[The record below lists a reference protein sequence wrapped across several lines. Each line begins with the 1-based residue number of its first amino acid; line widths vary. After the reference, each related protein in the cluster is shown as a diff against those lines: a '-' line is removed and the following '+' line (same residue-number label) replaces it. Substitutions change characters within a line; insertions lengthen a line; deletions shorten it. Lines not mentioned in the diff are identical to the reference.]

1 MRAVKVDEDRRLVAV
16 ECPAPEPGPGQALV
30 EVAYCGICGSDLH
43 FRDVPELFP
52 AGTVPGHEFSG
63 RIVRVGE
70 GVDGWSAGDRVCV
83 LPFGQCG
90 ECPECRAGNEQVCPH
105 AVPRGVGLGTGRPG
119 AYAGQVV
126 VDERMLFS
134 LPDSVDDRAGTLVEP
149 LEVAIRAVDLA
160 DVKPDEP
167 VLVLGA
173 GPIGLLTAL
182 VLRHRGFRD
191 AVVCSRNP
199 ARGQRAAALGL
210 STISIEEVA
219 QGAACEGSG
228 GEGSGGGG
236 PGGGSPACV
245 FECAGTPAAAQL
257 AVEVLRPLGRLLLV
271 GLSLEPL
278 DLAAP
283 PIVLKELSIR
293 GVIAYQ
299 RAQFQAAIDMLAAG
313 AIPVDE
319 LITEVVP
326 LADAEAAFQALTAR
340 GNDKVK
346 ILLAPA
352 DGDEGAYLSPLSP
365 SARPRDV
372 PVS

>member
-1 MRAVKVDEDRRLVAV
+1 VRAVKVAEDRRLVAV

-30 EVAYCGICGSDLH
+30 AVAYCGICGSDLH

-63 RIVRVGE
+63 RIVSVGD
-70 GVDGWSAGDRVCV
+70 GVRGWSAGDRVCV

-90 ECPECRAGNEQVCPH
+90 ECATCRAGNEQVCPH
-105 AVPRGVGLGTGRPG
+105 AVSNGVGLGSGRPG

-126 VDERMLFS
+126 VDERMLFA

-149 LEVAIRAVDLA
+149 LAVAIRAVDLA
-160 DVKPDEP
+160 EVTPDDP
-167 VLVLGA
+167 VVVLGA

-182 VLRHRGFRD
+182 VLRHRGMRRTS
-191 AVVCSRNP
+191 VCSRNP
-199 ARGQRAAALGL
+199 ARAQRAAALGL
-210 STISIEEVA
+210 SATSIEELS
-219 QGAACEGSG
+219 AADE
-228 GEGSGGGG
+228 
-236 PGGGSPACV
+236 SPACV

-257 AVEVLRPLGRLLLV
+257 AVQILRPLGRLLLV
-271 GLSLEPL
+271 GLSLAPL

-283 PIVLKELSIR
+283 PIVIKELSIH
-293 GVIAYQ
+293 GVIAYR

-319 LITEVVP
+319 LISDVVP
-326 LADAEAAFQALTAR
+326 LADAESAFQSLTAR

-346 ILLAPA
+346 ILLAP
-352 DGDEGAYLSPLSP
+352 
-365 SARPRDV
+365 
-372 PVS
+372 

>member
-16 ECPAPEPGPGQALV
+16 ECPAPEPRPGQALV
-30 EVAYCGICGSDLH
+30 DVAYCGICGSDLH

-52 AGTVPGHEFSG
+52 AGTIPGHEFSG
-63 RIVRVGE
+63 RIVAVGA
-70 GVDGWSAGDRVCV
+70 GVSGWSAGDRVCV

-90 ECPECRAGNEQVCPH
+90 ECATCHAGNEQVCPH
-105 AVPRGVGLGTGRPG
+105 AVSDGVGLGTGRPG

-134 LPDSVDDRAGTLVEP
+134 LPDAVDDRAGTLVEP
-149 LEVAIRAVDLA
+149 LAVAIRAVDLA
-160 DVKPDEP
+160 EVTPDDP

-182 VLRHRGFRD
+182 VLRDGGVGR
-191 AVVCSRNP
+191 ATVCSRNP
-199 ARGQRAAALGL
+199 ARAERAAALGL
-210 STISIEEVA
+210 DTISIEEVSSA
-219 QGAACEGSG
+219 
-228 GEGSGGGG
+228 GEA
-236 PGGGSPACV
+236 PACV

-257 AVEVLRPLGRLLLV
+257 AVQILRPLGRLLLV

-283 PIVLKELSIR
+283 PIVIKELDIR
-293 GVIAYQ
+293 GVIAYR

-319 LITEVVP
+319 LISEVVP
-326 LADAEAAFQALTAR
+326 LAEAESAFQALTAR
-340 GNDKVK
+340 GTDKVK
-346 ILLAPA
+346 ILLAP
-352 DGDEGAYLSPLSP
+352 
-365 SARPRDV
+365 
-372 PVS
+372 

>member
-1 MRAVKVDEDRRLVAV
+1 MRAVKVAEDRRLVAI

-63 RIVRVGE
+63 RVIGVGS
-70 GVDGWSAGDRVCV
+70 GVHAWSAGDRVCV

-90 ECPECRAGNEQVCPH
+90 ECAACRAGNEQVCPH
-105 AVPRGVGLGTGRPG
+105 AVSDGVGLGSGRAG

-149 LEVAIRAVDLA
+149 LAVAIRAVDLA
-160 DVKPDEP
+160 EVGPDDP

-182 VLRHRGFRD
+182 VLRDRGMQR

-199 ARGQRAAALGL
+199 ARAQRAAALGL

-219 QGAACEGSG
+219 D
-228 GEGSGGGG
+228 GE
-236 PGGGSPACV
+236 SPACV

-257 AVEVLRPLGRLLLV
+257 AVQILRPLGCLLLV
-271 GLSLEPL
+271 GLSLAPL

-283 PIVLKELSIR
+283 AIVIKELSIR
-293 GVIAYQ
+293 GVIAY
-299 RAQFQAAIDMLAAG
+299 RRTQFQAAIDMLAAG
-313 AIPVDE
+313 AIPAEE

-326 LADAEAAFQALTAR
+326 LDEAESAFQSLMTR

-346 ILLAPA
+346 ILLAP
-352 DGDEGAYLSPLSP
+352 
-365 SARPRDV
+365 
-372 PVS
+372 

>member
-1 MRAVKVDEDRRLVAV
+1 VRAVRVDEDRRLVAV

-63 RIVRVGE
+63 RIVSVGD
-70 GVDGWSAGDRVCV
+70 GVRGWRTGDRVCV

-90 ECPECRAGNEQVCPH
+90 ECAICRSGNEQVCPH
-105 AVPRGVGLGTGRPG
+105 AVSDGVGLGSGRPG

-126 VDERMLFS
+126 VDERMLFG

-149 LEVAIRAVDLA
+149 LAVAIRAVDLGGVTA
-160 DVKPDEP
+160 DEP
-167 VLVLGA
+167 VLVVGA

-182 VLRHRGFRD
+182 VLRDRGIRR

-199 ARGQRAAALGL
+199 ARAQRAAALGL
-210 STISIEEVA
+210 RTISIEEVP
-219 QGAACEGSG
+219 GA
-228 GEGSGGGG
+228 
-236 PGGGSPACV
+236 SPTCV

-257 AVEVLRPLGRLLLV
+257 AVQLLRPLGRLLLV

-278 DLAAP
+278 DLAAA
-283 PIVLKELSIR
+283 PIVINELEIR

-319 LITEVVP
+319 LISEIVP
-326 LADAEAAFQALTAR
+326 LAEAESAFQSLTAR
-340 GNDKVK
+340 GTDKVK
-346 ILLAPA
+346 ILLAP
-352 DGDEGAYLSPLSP
+352 
-365 SARPRDV
+365 
-372 PVS
+372 

>member
-1 MRAVKVDEDRRLVAV
+1 MRAVKVAEDRRLIAV

-43 FRDVPELFP
+43 FREVPELFP

-63 RIVRVGE
+63 RIMSVGDGVR
-70 GVDGWSAGDRVCV
+70 GWSAGDRVCV
-83 LPFGQCG
+83 LPFAQCG
-90 ECPECRAGNEQVCPH
+90 ECAVCRAGNEQVCPY
-105 AVPRGVGLGTGRPG
+105 AVSGGVGLGTGRPG

-126 VDERMLFS
+126 VDERMLFA

-149 LEVAIRAVDLA
+149 LAVAIRAVDLA
-160 DVKPDEP
+160 EMTVRDP

-182 VLRHRGFRD
+182 VLRHRGIQRTT
-191 AVVCSRNP
+191 VCSRNP
-199 ARGQRAAALGL
+199 ARAERAAALGL
-210 STISIEEVA
+210 STISIEEVIESA
-219 QGAACEGSG
+219 D
-228 GEGSGGGG
+228 G
-236 PGGGSPACV
+236 PSCV

-257 AVEVLRPLGRLLLV
+257 AVQILRPLGRLLLV
-271 GLSLEPL
+271 GLALAPL

-293 GVIAYQ
+293 GVIAYR

-319 LITEVVP
+319 LISDVVP
-326 LADAEAAFQALTAR
+326 LAEAESAFQSLTAP
-340 GNDKVK
+340 GTDKVK
-346 ILLAPA
+346 ILLEP
-352 DGDEGAYLSPLSP
+352 
-365 SARPRDV
+365 
-372 PVS
+372 